1 MDPSNPYQAPSGH
14 SNYHAYQPVPQPVYN
29 NLQHQ
34 HHQTGNAYQVYMPP
48 TSNQADAY
56 RSFIAPPNNSHK
68 LQEGC
73 YPCYK
78 VILCIYLIGYILA
91 VIGGISTAVQ
101 DPYLHVLLKG
111 LGIVIYLIPTI
122 LIILQIKAISDR
134 DPVKANQ
141 VFCGFIVYVL
151 GYMLYVLSVAAYY
164 GNKQNVNIF
173 VYRSIGVA
181 VAFLIFVVYGSCKVS
196 KVLNKNQDL

>member
-1 MDPSNPYQAPSGH
+1 MDPYQGSSGNP
-14 SNYHAYQPVPQPVYN
+14 NYHTYQPVSQPVYN

-34 HHQTGNAYQVYMPP
+34 QHQSGNAYQVYVPT
-48 TSNQADAY
+48 TSNQQAAY

-78 VILCIYLIGYILA
+78 VILCLYLIGYIIA
-91 VIGGISTAVQ
+91 VMGGIFTAFQ

-111 LGIVIYLIPTI
+111 VGIVIYIIPTI
-122 LIILQIKAISDR
+122 LIIVQLQAISNR
-134 DPVKANQ
+134 DAAKASQ
-141 VFCGFIVYVL
+141 AFCGFIVYVL

-164 GNKQNVNIF
+164 GNKQNVNLF
-173 VYRSIGVA
+173 VYRNIGVTA
-181 VAFLIFVVYGSCKVS
+181 AFLIFVVYGSCKVS
-196 KVLNKNQDL
+196 KILNKNQDF